1 MRSEDV
7 IALQMNYDLA
17 TEGNE
22 DWTAVKTINRQL
34 TAPEWYEGKSRS
46 WLQQCRRILRVAC
59 EIHEK
64 CVGDNALEE
73 MGLKDFFYEHC
84 RLIACSSLPLTEK
97 RELWQWMEQ
106 EKPASRKIRI
116 AIRDRVEAHKH
127 LEGAEASESGE

>member
-1 MRSEDV
+1 M